1 MWRLDYRKKKNKGI
15 RKKWTKDLL
24 NFELFVIYI
33 KDLRSHFDP
42 TVYSDSELCLAELMA
57 INDELKKTNSKDS
70 KDVKK
75 L

>member
-1 MWRLDYRKKKNKGI
+1 MIIEKKKKNKGI

-57 INDELKKTNSKDS
+57 INDELKKKNSKDS

>member
-1 MWRLDYRKKKNKGI
+1 MIIEKKKNKGI

-57 INDELKKTNSKDS
+57 INDELKKKNSKDS

>member
-1 MWRLDYRKKKNKGI
+1 MIIEKKKNKGI

-42 TVYSDSELCLAELMA
+42 TIYSDSELCLAELMA
-57 INDELKKTNSKDS
+57 INDELKKKNSKDS

>member
-57 INDELKKTNSKDS
+57 INDELKKKNSKDS

>member
-1 MWRLDYRKKKNKGI
+1 MWRLDYRKKKKNKGI

-57 INDELKKTNSKDS
+57 INDELKKKTQKTQ
-70 KDVKK
+70 KT
-75 L
+75 

>member
-1 MWRLDYRKKKNKGI
+1 MIIEKKKNKGI

-42 TVYSDSELCLAELMA
+42 TIYSDSELCLAELMA
-57 INDELKKTNSKDS
+57 INDELKK
-70 KDVKK
+70 KK
-75 L
+75 LKRLKRRKEIIGQ

>member
-1 MWRLDYRKKKNKGI
+1 MIIEKKNKGI

-57 INDELKKTNSKDS
+57 INDELKKKNSKDS

>member
-1 MWRLDYRKKKNKGI
+1 MIIEKKKNKGI

>member
-1 MWRLDYRKKKNKGI
+1 MIIEKKKNKGI

-57 INDELKKTNSKDS
+57 INDELKKKHSKDS